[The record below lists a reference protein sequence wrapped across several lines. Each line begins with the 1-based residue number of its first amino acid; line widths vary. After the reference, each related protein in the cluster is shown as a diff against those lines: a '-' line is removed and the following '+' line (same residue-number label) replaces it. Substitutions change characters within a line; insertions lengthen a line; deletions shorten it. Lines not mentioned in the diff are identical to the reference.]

1 MTFDT
6 RLAVSEY
13 QRRGWALVP
22 IAAGAKVP
30 TIKEWQHRH
39 YSRADFDLSGN
50 LAGIFGARSGSLV
63 DADLDCP
70 EALTLA
76 DLYLPTTGAEFGRLS
91 RPRSHRLYI
100 APGAV
105 HETWA
110 DPAASG
116 DMMVELRADG
126 ATGGAHMTLLP
137 PSTTDGEQR
146 QWHGDVIAPAAVDAR
161 ALQRRMAWLAVGCLV
176 MRYVSE
182 SAARRPAPDLPR
194 LLWEFDHELGRPAYR
209 WVGRPDPDAPQRY
222 PRRRSELSESD
233 LNLAEI
239 VAAIPNDFG
248 WEDWNKTGLAIYA
261 ASGGSGDGL
270 VVFDD
275 FSAKS
280 PKYDPHAVE
289 ERWRNYRRSPPSR
302 TGIGKLAALAHKAGW
317 RPAK

>member
-13 QRRGWALVP
+13 QRRGWALAP
-22 IAAGAKVP
+22 IAPGAKVP

-50 LAGIFGARSGSLV
+50 LAGIFGARSGSLF

-76 DLYLPTTGAEFGRLS
+76 DLYLPTTSAEFGRLS

-105 HETWA
+105 QETSA

-116 DMMVELRADG
+116 DMMVELGADG

-137 PSTTDGEQR
+137 PSTTDGEQP
-146 QWHGDVIAPAAVDAR
+146 QWHGDVIAPAAVGAR

-194 LLWEFDHELGRPAYR
+194 LLWEFEHELGRPAYR

-222 PRRRSELSESD
+222 PRRRSELSERD

-248 WEDWNKTGLAIYA
+248 WEGWKLDKDGHQRNHCFACGAH
-261 ASGGSGDGL
+261 GDVIEFL
-270 VVFDD
+270 RRYDNPDCRSAVV
-275 FSAKS
+275 
-280 PKYDPHAVE
+280 
-289 ERWRNYRRSPPSR
+289 
-302 TGIGKLAALAHKAGW
+302 KLASALAAAIREQRSVIAAFATAGA
-317 RPAK
+317 PS